1 MSFPNQ
7 RLLSLPIQ
15 KWMKK
20 RSTGK
25 VIEALTQKG
34 GTVRFVGGCV
44 RDTLAGKTEPD
55 NIDIA
60 TPLKPEEVLHLLQ
73 DQGLTAIPT
82 GLEHGT
88 ITAVVDH
95 EVFEITTL
103 RADLLTDGRHAVV
116 KYTDSWEVDA
126 HRRDFTMNAIYC
138 DL

>member
-25 VIEALTQKG
+25 VIEALTRKG
-34 GTVRFVGGCV
+34 GTMRFVGGCV

-60 TPLKPEEVLHLLQ
+60 TPLKPEEVLRLLQ
-73 DQGLTAIPT
+73 EHGLTAIPT

-88 ITAVVDH
+88 ITAMVDH

-103 RADLLTDGRHAVV
+103 RADIQTD
-116 KYTDSWEVDA
+116 DA
-126 HRRDFTMNAIYC
+126 TR
-138 DL
+138 L

>member
-20 RSTGK
+20 RSTRK

-44 RDTLAGKTEPD
+44 RDTLVGKTEPD

-60 TPLKPEEVLHLLQ
+60 TPLKPEEVRLLLQ
-73 DQGLTAIPT
+73 EQGLTTIPT
-82 GLEHGT
+82 GLIPHS
-88 ITAVVDH
+88 
-95 EVFEITTL
+95 
-103 RADLLTDGRHAVV
+103 GRPSLWSVRGRGGS
-116 KYTDSWEVDA
+116 YWEK
-126 HRRDFTMNAIYC
+126 RGIPDFR
-138 DL
+138 